1 MGFLDILKKG
11 ISIGRPLL
19 IDHASRARRH
29 LLTYAVAVPAAGGA
43 AYAATN
49 DVGVVDR
56 VRETGLLAAVWLEP
70 KDDEGN
76 GVGEESAVK
85 VVRA

>member
-19 IDHASRARRH
+19 IDHARRH
-29 LLTYAVAVPAAGGA
+29 LLTYAVAVPAAGGV

-49 DVGVVDR
+49 DVGIVDR
-56 VRETGLLAAVWLEP
+56 IRETGLLAAVGLGP
-70 KDDEGN
+70 KDDGGN
-76 GVGEESAVK
+76 GGGEESAVK

>member
-49 DVGVVDR
+49 DVEFVDR
-56 VRETGLLAAVWLEP
+56 IRETGLLAAVGLGP
-70 KDDEGN
+70 KVDEGN
-76 GVGEESAVK
+76 GVGEQSAVK